1 MLDNIL
7 NTVKKGAERVQRRGE
22 EVASTTR
29 LRVEI
34 FSLGRELDAL
44 YGRLGRSYHAGADQ
58 DVLRGVQDD
67 IRRVEEEI
75 RARERLIEE
84 LGEHDEPATTPGAP
98 ATTTPATSSGTP
110 TAAAPT
116 VPVTTPGAAAAG
128 SNWPTFTSRPART
141 EPTVPASVPH
151 PGQEARMPDNDP
163 YRTPADQT
171 PEQRPAGTP
180 TSPDPTVQHSDE
192 RLEPGDDRAGVALE
206 AEREKVFRH
215 DNMIEEG
222 KAASRNPD
230 PLDK

>member
-7 NTVKKGAERVQRRGE
+7 STVKKGAERVQRRGE

-98 ATTTPATSSGTP
+98 VATTPATSSGTP

-116 VPVTTPGAAAAG
+116 APVNTPGTPAAG
-128 SNWPTFTSRPART
+128 SNWPTFTSSPART

-151 PGQEARMPDNDP
+151 P
-163 YRTPADQT
+163 TQT
-171 PEQRPAGTP
+171 PEVHMSDDRTP
-180 TSPDPTVQHSDE
+180 TTPDPTVQHSDE
-192 RLEPGDDRAGVALE
+192 KIVPGDATASMGNE
-206 AEREKVFRH
+206 AARDGMARH

-230 PLDK
+230 PLEK

>member
-7 NTVKKGAERVQRRGE
+7 NTVKRGAERVQRRGE

-34 FSLGRELDAL
+34 FSLSRELDAL
-44 YGRLGRSYHAGADQ
+44 YGRLGRSYHAGADL
-58 DVLRGVQDD
+58 DVLRGVQEE

-75 RARERLIEE
+75 RARERLIKE
-84 LGEHDEPATTPGAP
+84 LGEHEDEPGGPSATAP
-98 ATTTPATSSGTP
+98 AGTGPAGAAPAATGVTATGVTA
-110 TAAAPT
+110 TAA
-116 VPVTTPGAAAAG
+116 
-128 SNWPTFTSRPART
+128 SNSPAFTSNPPPRT

-222 KAASRNPD
+222 KMASRNPD

>member
-7 NTVKKGAERVQRRGE
+7 NTVKRGAERVQRRGE
-22 EVASTTR
+22 EVASATR

-34 FSLGRELDAL
+34 FSLSRELDAL
-44 YGRLGRSYHAGADQ
+44 YGRLGRSYHAGAEL
-58 DVLRGVQDD
+58 DVLGGVQEE

-84 LGEHDEPATTPGAP
+84 LGEHEDEPGGPAAPAPAGSGLSGAAP
-98 ATTTPATSSGTP
+98 ATTGMAATAPSNSPAFTSSPTP
-110 TAAAPT
+110 SP
-116 VPVTTPGAAAAG
+116 
-128 SNWPTFTSRPART
+128 RT

-171 PEQRPAGTP
+171 PDQRPAGTP

-206 AEREKVFRH
+206 AERDKVFRH

>member
-7 NTVKKGAERVQRRGE
+7 NTVKRGAERVQRRGE
-22 EVASTTR
+22 EVASATR

-34 FSLGRELDAL
+34 FSLSRELDAL
-44 YGRLGRSYHAGADQ
+44 YGRLGRSYHAGADR
-58 DVLRGVQDD
+58 DVLSGVQED

-75 RARERLIEE
+75 KARERLIEE
-84 LGEHDEPATTPGAP
+84 LGEHEDEPGGPASSAATAP
-98 ATTTPATSSGTP
+98 ASSGPSGAAPAATGVTAPAPSNSPAFTSSPIP
-110 TAAAPT
+110 T
-116 VPVTTPGAAAAG
+116 
-128 SNWPTFTSRPART
+128 ART

-171 PEQRPAGTP
+171 PDQRPAGTP

-206 AEREKVFRH
+206 AERDKVFRH

>member
-7 NTVKKGAERVQRRGE
+7 NTVKRGAERMQRRGE
-22 EVASTTR
+22 EVASATR

-34 FSLGRELDAL
+34 FSLSRELDAL
-44 YGRLGRSYHAGADQ
+44 YGRLGRSYHAGADH
-58 DVLRGVQDD
+58 DVLGGVQED

-75 RARERLIEE
+75 KARERLIEE
-84 LGEHDEPATTPGAP
+84 LGEHEDEPGGTASTAPVGSDLSSAAP
-98 ATTTPATSSGTP
+98 AATGVTATAASNSPAFTSSPAQTP
-110 TAAAPT
+110 RA
-116 VPVTTPGAAAAG
+116 
-128 SNWPTFTSRPART
+128 

-171 PEQRPAGTP
+171 PDQRPARTP
-180 TSPDPTVQHSDE
+180 TSPDPTMQHSDE
-192 RLEPGDDRAGVALE
+192 RLVPGDDRAGVALE
-206 AEREKVFRH
+206 AERDKVFRH